1 MPEIKTKEFI
11 NAKEAFDT
19 VSDLG
24 DRMRRGLAKSTDR
37 ARTLTE
43 DGQGSSTE
51 YASDQFQNTAEDIG
65 YEAGHIVV
73 DTAKDTDKTIREAT
87 EKFIERRRSEPQK
100 VHRKPPET
108 RRITKAFKKSETTVK
123 QTTQTASRTA
133 QRTVKDSQRAVKAS
147 QEANRLSVRTA
158 QETARAAERS
168 ARIAAETAR
177 KTAEAA
183 KAAAKAAAD
192 AAKAAAKAVVAAGK
206 AIAAAVEELAT
217 AIASGGWVV
226 LVVIAVIII
235 IIVIIS
241 AVAGYLDTITLDTNP
256 RVSVLSTLLTSQI
269 KNIPVY
275 RKLCRSLRSGIT

>member
-11 NAKEAFDT
+11 NANETFDT

-37 ARTLTE
+37 ARPLTE

-73 DTAKDTDKTIREAT
+73 DTAKGTSKTIREAT
-87 EKFIERRRSEPQK
+87 ESFLEHRRSEPPRI
-100 VHRKPPET
+100 HRKPSET
-108 RRITKAFKKSETTVK
+108 QRVTKFFKKAETTAK
-123 QTTQTASRTA
+123 QTTDRTA
-133 QRTVKDSQRAVKAS
+133 QRAVKDSQRAVKVS
-147 QEANRLSVRTA
+147 QEATRLSVKTA

-183 KAAAKAAAD
+183 KAAAKAAAE

-206 AIAAAVEELAT
+206 AIAAAVEELVA
-217 AIASGGWVV
+217 AIASGGWIA

-235 IIVIIS
+235 IIVIII
-241 AVAGYLDTITLDTNP
+241 AVVGYLDP
-256 RVSVLSTLLTSQI
+256 SVTTPQ
-269 KNIPVY
+269 
-275 RKLCRSLRSGIT
+275 